1 MTKKAKTAKIGGRW
15 AGQVPDF
22 ARRIGEAARARRVI
36 LFGSGARGDMRDD
49 SDLDFLVVIP
59 DHLRHM
65 AARRRARRSLSE
77 LEFALKC
84 PDMDLYVAREN
95 EVRQLRRCPHG
106 PVKFALDEGVE
117 VWHAA

>member
-1 MTKKAKTAKIGGRW
+1 MKKAKAANPGGRW

-36 LFGSGARGDMRDD
+36 LFGSGARGDMRDN

-59 DHLRHM
+59 DHLRHW
-65 AARRRARRSLSE
+65 AARRRARRALRE
-77 LEFALKC
+77 LEFALQC
-84 PDMDLYVAREN
+84 PDTDIYVAREG
-95 EVRQLRRCPHG
+95 EVRRLRDCPHG